1 MIDGRL
7 AVLNY
12 HRVVPDGAES
22 EFYDVPESVFD
33 AQMRILAERMVE
45 TVDGEIRLSSGITTC
60 LTFDDGTKDHY
71 RVGHSLRELGL
82 PGVFFVVTGKLD
94 AAKRLTTPQVQELA
108 EMGHRIGSHTVTHAR
123 LPEITDA
130 ELRSELVGSRRH
142 LEHLLSRPVDWLAPP
157 GGLFDK
163 RVLEVAADVGYRV
176 IRTMEWGY
184 ASRPLEG
191 RIPALPVLPSY
202 DREGFV
208 RLIEGRAPLWR
219 YHLKRGLKSAVGE
232 DRYVRL
238 RDVAYGYM
246 RRRRSG
252 TKA

>member
-1 MIDGRL
+1 MIDGRH

-12 HRVVPDGAES
+12 HRVVPDGEES
-22 EFYDVPESVFD
+22 DFYDVPRSIFD

-60 LTFDDGTKDHY
+60 LTFDDGTRDHY

-94 AAKRLTTPQVQELA
+94 AAERLTTPQVRELA

-123 LPEITDA
+123 LPELTDA
-130 ELRSELVGSRRH
+130 DLRSELAGSKRH
-142 LEHLLSRPVDWLAPP
+142 LEGLLSSPVDWLAPP
-157 GGLFDK
+157 GGFFDE

-184 ASRPLEG
+184 AAHPLEG
-191 RIPALPVLPSY
+191 RVPALPVLPSY

-232 DRYVRL
+232 ERYVRL
-238 RDVAYGYM
+238 RDVAYGLV

-252 TKA
+252 KKR